1 MAAAAEV
8 RRLARA
14 TSQQLTVSW
23 NVAACAKRPDS
34 LPRPAIGMDAIRI
47 GPQIVRSIGYVE
59 VDVTRIETAH

>member
-1 MAAAAEV
+1 MAAASKV

-14 TSQQLTVSW
+14 TSQHLTVSW

-34 LPRPAIGMDAIRI
+34 LPRPAIGVDAIGS
-47 GPQIVRSIGYVE
+47 GPQIVRSIGHVE